1 MNLYGEGNGSP
12 LRYFCLGNPVDRG
25 AWWATFCE
33 ATESWKQLSMYLRIT
48 ESLCC
53 MPETKTTL

>member
-25 AWWATFCE
+25 AWCGLQSLRPQ
-33 ATESWKQLSMYLRIT
+33 SWRQLSMYLRIT